1 MEIKEWIKA
10 NKLNAKWLSGKI
22 FEIGE
27 DRFLVID
34 SKNGK
39 VLGDDFS
46 LKIDDY
52 ESQAFLQQECKYVA
66 FYFGEYWF
74 YSRPDDIKLTL
85 LSYIGESVEDDI
97 DPYPFLGIHG
107 GFEICNGSRSYND
120 WCKKANF
127 LKVDTLGICER
138 NTLAGTLPFQIS
150 CKRNGIKSILGESV
164 DVRLGKEIYRVKL
177 YVQNEKGWNNL
188 LWINKIINVDRVHEY
203 YITQG
208 ELFEKNEGLICV
220 LNSFCPISDELVKKY
235 KYYFGNRVYFQFDL
249 FEYSSNQK
257 DKEHLISL
265 KNYLTN
271 YSKVLKPI
279 MVQDAY
285 YLEHDHGKIKKKLN
299 TIGKVTSEFNS
310 QDQYFKNSYDTFLQW
325 CNLFGETDE
334 KMYDVWGQCI
344 DNLKAVCDSCNY
356 NIKLGE
362 LHLPEYK
369 MTEDEAD
376 NYDDNKDLFLT
387 MIERGLMKISDDK
400 INTYVDRVEKEV
412 EIIDRGGFID
422 YFLILWDIIEWCRMN
437 DILTGVGRG
446 SAGGSLVA
454 YLLGITQ
461 IDPIKYNLLFE
472 RFLNEGRI
480 GKSLPDI
487 DTDFEGKRRPEVKK
501 YIEDRYGIENVCS
514 IGTYGTFK
522 VKMAI
527 QDLSRVY
534 GVPAKTSRFITKRI
548 DSSGENWESL
558 FKESCQKMTLKDF
571 VQENYEMIND
581 IPLLMNQPRN
591 QSIHAAGIIITP
603 SVYNDKKM
611 TIYDWM
617 PVKMMD
623 GMLVSEWEGPLL
635 EDAGF
640 LKEDILGLRQL
651 DKFSDIIS
659 LIKKNG
665 KQGVNFE
672 QIDYNDEE
680 VLELFK
686 KGLNQDLFHFGSRGL
701 TGYSKSVKPDSFE
714 ELIAMISLYRP
725 GVMESGGHIK
735 YVKIKNGKEEPE
747 YDFGLEHITKETNS
761 LLIYQ
766 EQIMQ
771 ATVDLGGFS
780 LGEADGIR
788 KAMGKK
794 IVEKMA
800 EYEQRFIEGA
810 ISRGCEPFEA
820 KKIWDKLAL
829 FAGYGFNRA
838 HAAAYAMIGYIC
850 QWFKNYHPME
860 FWAVSLQYASDSEI
874 SGRIGEIN
882 KLDSYLK
889 LESPDINESEVYFK
903 PDFET
908 KTIYWSLKKIAFV
921 GEAVVDAI
929 VEERESRGKFYSL
942 DDFYNRMP
950 KRIVNK
956 RSLLHLILSGC
967 FDKVHNLSKVQ
978 DRMLLINQYY
988 DLINEEPSE
997 TFSDKNI
1004 WKRDFWILL
1013 QKQLSGSGV
1022 LDFTE
1027 VVSRSNLTDAKAK
1040 YITPSEIGMED
1051 NVDKRVVVGGV
1062 INNITRRVGKKAGS
1076 FANLSLES
1084 NGEMFSATLW
1094 NDTWEEY
1101 KNQLRDDSKGKIAI
1115 ISGRVRDDSFRKEKV
1130 IHSEPDS
1137 EIQII

>member
-1 MEIKEWIKA
+1 MEIKEWVEA
-10 NKLNAKWLSGKI
+10 NKLNVEWLSGRI
-22 FEIGE
+22 FQIGE
-27 DRFLVID
+27 DRFLVIEP
-34 SKNGK
+34 KNGK
-39 VLGDDFS
+39 VLDDSFN

-66 FYFGEYWF
+66 FQFGEYWF
-74 YSRPDDIKLTL
+74 YSKPDDVKLTL
-85 LSYIGESVEDDI
+85 LVYIGGSAETDI

-107 GFEICNGSRSYND
+107 GFEICNGSRSYDD
-120 WCKKANF
+120 WCRKSNF
-127 LKVDTLGICER
+127 LGVDTLGICER

-150 CKRNGIKSILGESV
+150 CKKNGIKSILGETI
-164 DVRLGKEIYRVKL
+164 DVKLGQEIYRVKL

-188 LWINKIINVDRVHEY
+188 LWINKIINVDRVYEH

-208 ELFEKNEGLICV
+208 ELFEKNEGLVCV
-220 LNSFCPISDELVKKY
+220 LNSFCPINDQLVKKY
-235 KYYFGNRVYFQFDL
+235 KHYFGSRVYFQFDL

-257 DKEHLISL
+257 DKEHLLSL
-265 KNYLTN
+265 KNYLSN
-271 YSKVLKPI
+271 HSRALRPI
-279 MVQDAY
+279 MIQDAY
-285 YLEHDHGKIKKKLN
+285 YLESVDGQVKKKLN

-325 CNLFGETDE
+325 CGVFGETDE
-334 KMYDVWGQCI
+334 RIYKIWGECI
-344 DNLKAVCDSCNY
+344 DNLKTICDSCNY
-356 NIKLGE
+356 NIQLGE

-369 MTEDEAD
+369 MTEDEEA

-387 MIERGLMKISDDK
+387 MIEKGLLKVSDDQ

-422 YFLILWDIIEWCRMN
+422 YFLILWDIIEWCRKN
-437 DILTGVGRG
+437 GILTGVGRG

-527 QDLSRVY
+527 QDLCRVY
-534 GVPAKTSRFITKRI
+534 GVPPKTSRFITKRI
-548 DSSGENWESL
+548 DSSGENLESL
-558 FKESCQKMTLKDF
+558 FKEACQKMTLKDF

-581 IPLLMNQPRN
+581 IPLVINQPRN

-603 SVYNDKKM
+603 SLYKGKKM

-640 LKEDILGLRQL
+640 LKEDILGLKQL

-672 QIDYNDEE
+672 KIDYNDQE
-680 VLELFK
+680 VLELFR
-686 KGLNQDLFHFGSRGL
+686 KGLNQDLFHFGSTGL
-701 TGYSKSVKPDSFE
+701 TGYSKDVKPDSFE

-735 YVKIKNGKEEPE
+735 FVKIKRGKEEPE

-810 ISRGCEPFEA
+810 ISRGCEMFEA
-820 KKIWDKLAL
+820 KKIWNKLAL

-850 QWFKNYHPME
+850 QWFKNYYPME
-860 FWAVSLQYASDSEI
+860 FWTVSLQYASDSEI

-908 KTIYWSLKKIAFV
+908 KTIYWSLEKIAFV
-921 GEAVVDAI
+921 GEAVVNAI
-929 VEERESRGKFYSL
+929 VEERESKGKFYSL

-950 KRIVNK
+950 KRVVNK

-967 FDKVHNLSKVQ
+967 FDKVHNISKVQ

-988 DLINEEPSE
+988 DLIKEERSE

-1004 WKRDFWILL
+1004 WKKDFWILL

-1022 LDFTE
+1022 LDFNE

-1040 YITPSEIGMED
+1040 YITPSELDLED
-1051 NVDKRVVVGGV
+1051 NLDKRVVVGGV
-1062 INNITRRVGKKAGS
+1062 INNIVRRVGKKAGS
-1076 FANLSLES
+1076 FANILLES

-1101 KNQLRDDSKGKIAI
+1101 KNQLKDDSKGKIAI
-1115 ISGRVRDDSFRKEKV
+1115 ISGRIRDDRFRKEKV